1 VRVLASAY
9 ACEPCKGSEPGV
21 GWNWVC
27 QIAKFHDVWV
37 ITRANNRRA
46 IEEKLARQ
54 PMPRVRWIFYD
65 LPGWVRFW
73 KKKRRGIHAYYYLWQ
88 IGAYWRAQRLHRN
101 VSFDLVH
108 HVTLVTYW
116 MPSFMALLPVPL
128 LWGPVGGG
136 DYIPWSLWRDLSWR
150 GKTYEL
156 LRATA
161 QRLSSFDPFLRLT
174 ARRAALALGT
184 TKETCVR
191 LRRLG
196 CRNVQLCS
204 QVALSAEEIEQLGSI
219 AIRDSRPFRIASIG
233 TLLHLKGFD
242 IGLRAF
248 AEFCK
253 SSPSAEYW
261 IIGDGAEKPRLIA
274 LAAQLGI
281 NRSVIFC
288 GEMPRAEVLA
298 RLAECDVLLHP
309 ALHDSG
315 GYVSLEAM
323 AAGRSVICFDL
334 GGPAMQVTSEVGF
347 KLPTQSPGQAVTSMA
362 SALARL
368 AQDAGLRRRLGAN
381 ARARMR
387 AEFNWD
393 NKGHFLTDLYAQLA
407 APR

>member
-1 VRVLASAY
+1 MRVLASAY

-46 IEEKLARQ
+46 IEEKLAQQ

-65 LPGWVRFW
+65 LPGWARFW

-88 IGAYWRAQRLHRN
+88 IGAYWRARRLHRT
-101 VSFDLVH
+101 VYFDLAH

-136 DYIPWSLWRDLSWR
+136 DSIPWSLWRNLSWR

-161 QRLSSFDPFLRLT
+161 QRLSSFDPFLWLT

-184 TKETCVR
+184 TEETCVR

-242 IGLRAF
+242 IGHQGVR
-248 AEFCK
+248 
-253 SSPSAEYW
+253 
-261 IIGDGAEKPRLIA
+261 
-274 LAAQLGI
+274 
-281 NRSVIFC
+281 
-288 GEMPRAEVLA
+288 
-298 RLAECDVLLHP
+298 
-309 ALHDSG
+309 
-315 GYVSLEAM
+315 
-323 AAGRSVICFDL
+323 
-334 GGPAMQVTSEVGF
+334 
-347 KLPTQSPGQAVTSMA
+347 
-362 SALARL
+362 
-368 AQDAGLRRRLGAN
+368 
-381 ARARMR
+381 
-387 AEFNWD
+387 
-393 NKGHFLTDLYAQLA
+393 
-407 APR
+407 